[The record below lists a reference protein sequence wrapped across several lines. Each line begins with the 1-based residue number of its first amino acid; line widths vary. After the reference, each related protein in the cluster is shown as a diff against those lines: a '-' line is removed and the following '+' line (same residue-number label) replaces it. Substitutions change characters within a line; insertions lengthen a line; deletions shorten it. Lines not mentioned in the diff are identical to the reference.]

1 MKLFSM
7 SALLLGI
14 YVVVL
19 GTYAWYE
26 RDLITVALG
35 ILPLLLITIVRAFDR
50 SSEGTQTVAV
60 HSRHA
65 RR

>member
-7 SALLLGI
+7 SALLLAI
-14 YVVVL
+14 YLVVL

-26 RDLITVALG
+26 RELLTVAFG

-50 SSEGTQTVAV
+50 WSEERPAAAV
-60 HSRHA
+60 SGHRL
-65 RR
+65 R